1 MQKLIN
7 AAHILSILF
16 CSCLVL
22 LLLRNRLN
30 NTIYADRLSIR
41 DIVWFIFS
49 LGSMRIKL
57 SFVWVWLY
65 LIKSAKQ
72 RQLKKSKTRME
83 LNHNNNLLPM

>member
-7 AAHILSILF
+7 AAHILSVLF
-16 CSCLVL
+16 CSSLVL

-41 DIVWFIFS
+41 DIVWFILS

>member
-7 AAHILSILF
+7 AAHILSVLF
-16 CSCLVL
+16 CSSLVL

-41 DIVWFIFS
+41 DIVCFIFS

>member
-16 CSCLVL
+16 CSSLVL

-49 LGSMRIKL
+49 LCSMRIKL

>member
-7 AAHILSILF
+7 AAHVLSILF
-16 CSCLVL
+16 CSSLVL

-41 DIVWFIFS
+41 DIVWFNLS

-83 LNHNNNLLPM
+83 LNHSNNLLPM

>member
-7 AAHILSILF
+7 AVHILSILF
-16 CSCLVL
+16 CSSLVL

-41 DIVWFIFS
+41 DIVGFIFS

-83 LNHNNNLLPM
+83 LNHNNTLLPM

>member
-16 CSCLVL
+16 CSSLVL

-83 LNHNNNLLPM
+83 LNHNNNPLPM